1 MSADASTAVS
11 TATDRWDDRLM
22 GIVWPKPAGSVA
34 ERSRRRITL
43 RLMPV
48 LFTLYILAYLD
59 RANVS
64 VAKLDMAAPLES
76 GGLGFDQKVLGF
88 GAGLFFLGYWILEI
102 PSALSIRRLGARW
115 VFCRILILWGL
126 CATLMGFIGLPIAH
140 AMFSWLPAFSTGEN
154 QWFHRTIAYFNDLST
169 SAENQFYFF
178 RFMLGFFEGGFFPCV
193 IVYLTYWFRPED
205 RAKAVAGFCA
215 ASPLSL
221 ALGLPLSGLLL
232 PVHWFGLA
240 GWRWVFI
247 VEGILPVLAGFAVLW
262 CLPVRPDRA
271 HWLPADERDWLA
283 AELERERL
291 GKQTK
296 AHSAWLPQLG
306 RVALLTAVYFCLNVG
321 VYGLVIFTPSIVK
334 SVLAP
339 WLSGWG
345 DWGSAVATL
354 VASAPY
360 FLALVGIY
368 FNGWHS
374 DRAGERVWHT
384 ATPLL
389 IVSAGILLT
398 ALFYDTPVVPVLIL
412 IFVIGPAMFAH
423 MPTFWPIPT
432 MFLGAAAAASAIG
445 LINMLGNLGGY
456 LGPRLV
462 GDASEARPHS
472 SVQVA
477 ADDAKEAI
485 GGKTAAGA
493 PAPSP
498 ESGSP
503 QRRTAAAQ
511 AAGDPVPSAG
521 APQPNAG
528 AARQTDGAPLDHYR
542 KSLLLLAPWPLAA
555 AILLLIVG
563 ALGGPAAGRPTPSG

>member
-1 MSADASTAVS
+1 MSVDAGTTVSAAD
-11 TATDRWDDRLM
+11 RLDDRLM
-22 GIVWPKPAGSVA
+22 AIVWPKPADTIG

-48 LFTLYILAYLD
+48 LFVLYILAYLD

-64 VAKLDMAAPLES
+64 VAKLDMALPLGS

-102 PSALSIRRLGARW
+102 PTALSIRRLGARW

-126 CATLMGFIGLPIAH
+126 CATLMGFIGLPIANK
-140 AMFSWLPAFSTGEN
+140 MFAWLPTLSTGDG
-154 QWFHRTIAYFNDLST
+154 QWFHRTIAYFNDLPT

-221 ALGLPLSGLLL
+221 ALGMPASGLLL

-247 VEGILPVLAGFAVLW
+247 VEGLAPVLAGFAVLW
-262 CLPVRPDRA
+262 CLPVRPELAR
-271 HWLPADERDWLA
+271 WLPADERDWLA

-291 GKQTK
+291 GKQ
-296 AHSAWLPQLG
+296 AHSHSAWLPQVG
-306 RVALLTAVYFCLNVG
+306 RVVLLTAVYFCLNVG
-321 VYGLVIFTPSIVK
+321 VYGLVIFTPSIVN

-339 WLSGWG
+339 WLSTLG
-345 DWGSAVATL
+345 DWKSAVATMI
-354 VASAPY
+354 ASLPFFA
-360 FLALVGIY
+360 ALVGIY

-374 DRAGERVWHT
+374 DRTGERVWHT

-389 IVSAGILLT
+389 IVSAGMLLT
-398 ALFYDTPVVPVLIL
+398 AIFYHVPAVPVLIL

-462 GDASEARPHS
+462 GDASEPAPA
-472 SVQVA
+472 QVA
-477 ADDAKEAI
+477 GDVSKAADNGPTRSPDA
-485 GGKTAAGA
+485 
-493 PAPSP
+493 
-498 ESGSP
+498 GSP
-503 QRRTAAAQ
+503 PKSAIAPIASTPTIAQ
-511 AAGDPVPSAG
+511 PGANASAS
-521 APQPNAG
+521 
-528 AARQTDGAPLDHYR
+528 DDYR
-542 KSLLLLAPWPLAA
+542 NSLFLLAPWPLAA
-555 AILLLIVG
+555 AIMVVFVG
-563 ALGGPAAGRPTPSG
+563 YIRGPTSRQPAPAG